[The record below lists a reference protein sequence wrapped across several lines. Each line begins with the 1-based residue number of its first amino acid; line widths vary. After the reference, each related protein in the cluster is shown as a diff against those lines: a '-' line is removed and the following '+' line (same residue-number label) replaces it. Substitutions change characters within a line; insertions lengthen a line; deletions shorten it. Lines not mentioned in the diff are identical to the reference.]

1 MHHQL
6 RDSTPRPASHSRTPK
21 LGGPPGGA
29 TNTNTNNNSSKR
41 RRGGNAD
48 EGEHRL
54 WRGTE
59 WVVVVLFVCCALVAA
74 AGAVVVSVFA
84 VNLVDTI
91 SDQTRI
97 YVESTTA
104 TVTGPITTFCE
115 TVQPSL
121 LAFCRTMADALDTPR
136 IPPASEIATYG
147 YWNYTRP
154 DCPGCRAY
162 ATLAPFGGPAEVL
175 FMAQNYNE
183 TQVQEIVERYF
194 WRLGAMAPLM
204 ANFEEA
210 WVDVVSQMYYIG
222 KNGFSMIYPY
232 FPLFVV
238 QIMDTQ
244 RPLEGVADE
253 RGFTWVDPYID
264 QVSKKWVSSVY
275 YSLYDSRIPNTGFTG
290 SLGQCG
296 MDAFVTQIITQVAEM
311 TKELSSGAYVVLVS
325 YDGTL
330 MMIPEAGSADWVS
343 GEDED
348 YQEPDGTFNYTQILE
363 TPNYNLTQWNIFSNS
378 RYQHIAEVIKPTL
391 DNFNSTETYI
401 ATIQFATGSRFIS
414 WGYVPRSRWIVI
426 SVVDEKK
433 ATEDERYAM
442 VLMICISTIL
452 GISMVVAAGA
462 IGAYS
467 ALTRKYAGL
476 TAKIADLST
485 ELDEM
490 KSNSRSLGQVQK
502 DMAAVNALTSGMK
515 DITEALREMSEH
527 PEKGITETYAKLL
540 ADARH
545 LLLHRDFKVVKTMT
559 ELNSDQKQF
568 VHDCGIEM
576 EHHTTAYPLDL
587 EVGSTGNRETALS
600 LPRAP
605 VTPWAF
611 NVFQVGNTVGQDC
624 VLQSVF
630 YSVLL
635 EEQIPSQFSQVNYK
649 LLMQWV
655 RKLELDYCSDPHPV
669 LSKEPPT
676 PYENPY
682 HNKYHAADVTQA
694 FHSLLTMA
702 EKASPQFSATITP
715 MERLACAIAAASHDY
730 KHPGR
735 NNVFL
740 KNTLHQTFVT
750 FMESP
755 LERSHSAFAMSAL
768 LLDPECM
775 PLSGLSAQQQ
785 IEIHNLVFKLICATD
800 MAKHVEL
807 VDALKAWL
815 PAEGTL
821 EGDQDKAGFV
831 AHTPQGKMLILQLL
845 LKAADISN
853 AYREWEVCQE
863 WTNRLMKEFCKQGA
877 DEIARGLPTSKFMDG
892 TASALEMQNSFVPLF
907 VVPLLLALKGLFP
920 NFAMLES
927 QAWDNLNHWRGVSK
941 KPSSSS
947 SSQRN

>member
-1 MHHQL
+1 MP
-6 RDSTPRPASHSRTPK
+6 SSPKTKNAVPPPRGASVSPSK
-21 LGGPPGGA
+21 FLNGPP
-29 TNTNTNNNSSKR
+29 
-41 RRGGNAD
+41 RRGDDAD
-48 EGEHRL
+48 EDEHRL

-59 WVVVVLFVCCALVAA
+59 WVVVVLFMCCAFVAA

-84 VNLVDTI
+84 VRLVDTI

-97 YVESTTA
+97 YVESTT
-104 TVTGPITTFCE
+104 TSVSGPITSFCE
-115 TVQPSL
+115 TVQPAVL
-121 LAFCRTMADALDTPR
+121 TFCKDVGDLLDTPR
-136 IPPASEIATYG
+136 TPPADEIATYG
-147 YWNYTRP
+147 YWNYTKST
-154 DCPGCRAY
+154 CAGCTAY
-162 ATLAPFGGPAEVL
+162 ATLSSFEGPAEVL
-175 FMAQNYNE
+175 FMAQRYNDS
-183 TQVQEIVERYF
+183 QMQDIVERYF
-194 WRLGAMAPLM
+194 WRLGGMAPVIENL
-204 ANFEEA
+204 ESA
-210 WVDVVSQMYYIG
+210 WVNVLSQMYYVG
-222 KNGFSMIYPY
+222 KNGFSMIFPY
-232 FPLFVV
+232 APLYKVEMTSF
-238 QIMDTQ
+238 QAN
-244 RPLEGVADE
+244 LLGVPDD
-253 RGFTWVDPYID
+253 RGFTWVNPYID
-264 QVSKKWVSSVY
+264 QVTKKWVTSIYVD
-275 YSLYDSRIPNTGFTG
+275 LNDSRIPNEFEG
-290 SLGQCG
+290 SLGKCG
-296 MDAFVTQIITQVAEM
+296 MDAFVTQIISQVAGM

-348 YQEPDGTFNYTQILE
+348 YQKSDGTFNYTQILE

-391 DNFNSTETYI
+391 DNFNSPDTYI

-426 SVVDEKK
+426 SVVDEEK
-433 ATEDERYAM
+433 ATEDERHAM
-442 VLMICISTIL
+442 VLMICISTVL

-467 ALTRKYAGL
+467 AVTRKYAGL
-476 TAKIADLST
+476 TAKIADLNT
-485 ELDEM
+485 ELDEI
-490 KSNSRSLGQVQK
+490 KSNSRSLGQEQQ
-502 DMAAVNALTSGMK
+502 DMAAVGALTSGMK
-515 DITEALREMSEH
+515 EITEALRDISEH
-527 PEKGITETYAKLL
+527 PDRGVPDEYLKLL
-540 ADARH
+540 MQARH

-576 EHHTTAYPLDL
+576 EHNAAAYPVNC
-587 EVGSTGNRETALS
+587 EGVVAGTNETGLS
-600 LPRAP
+600 LPRAS

-635 EEQIPSQFSQVNYK
+635 EQQIPAQVPRVDYQ
-649 LLMQWV
+649 LLMKFI
-655 RKLELDYCSDPHPV
+655 RKLELDYCSDPTAANPA
-669 LSKEPPT
+669 SSSDKEPQ
-676 PYENPY
+676 YENSY

-702 EKASPQFSATITP
+702 EKASPRFSATITP

-740 KNTLHQTFVT
+740 KETLHQTYVT
-750 FMESP
+750 FVESP
-755 LERSHSAFAMSAL
+755 LERSHSAYALSAL
-768 LLDPECM
+768 FLDPECV
-775 PLSGLSAQQQ
+775 PFEGLLSA
-785 IEIHNLVFKLICATD
+785 EKLELHNLVFKLICATD

-821 EGDQDKAGFV
+821 VGDQDKAGFV
-831 AHTPQGKMLILQLL
+831 ATTAQGKLLILQLL

-877 DEIARGLPTSKFMDG
+877 DEKLRGLATSKFMDG
-892 TASALEMQNSFVPLF
+892 SATAVEMQNSFVPLF
-907 VVPLLLALKGLFP
+907 VIPLLRALIGLFP
-920 NFAMLES
+920 SFAALETL
-927 QAWDNLNHWRGVSK
+927 AWENLNRWRGYTFPDHEGTNTHANNNNNKQGV
-941 KPSSSS
+941 
-947 SSQRN
+947 